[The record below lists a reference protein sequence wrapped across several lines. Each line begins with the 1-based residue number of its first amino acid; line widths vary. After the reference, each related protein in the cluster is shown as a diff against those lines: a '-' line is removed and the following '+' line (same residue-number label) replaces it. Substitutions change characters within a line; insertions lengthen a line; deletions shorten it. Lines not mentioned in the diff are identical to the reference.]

1 MHITD
6 TGTPVATRMAMR
18 QCASLTAHPCSMRSG
33 QHGLFDLHI
42 RTKHAWLSRSLSPE
56 CWAGIRPACR
66 LAHAQGSPWPAAAQ
80 QPGSSQG
87 SGQGAGRAAAARAP
101 WRTLPRARRRGR
113 TPPARARTAP
123 RSAWPPPPGSAGRA
137 GAPRPVTLII
147 LCDVTL
153 MIWCNTA
160 TQYYVTAKQVAQA
173 LLALSIMM
181 WCNVIMLLQ
190 SRSRRRSSPC
200 YSEYSTR
207 SLCYCTAPRRAGYLR
222 VKQRP
227 AAGRVSARR

>member
-1 MHITD
+1 M
-6 TGTPVATRMAMR
+6 G
-18 QCASLTAHPCSMRSG
+18 SLICIFGPNTLGSAALYPQSAGPAPAPPAGLLTHKAA
-33 QHGLFDLHI
+33 HGL
-42 RTKHAWLSRSLSPE
+42 
-56 CWAGIRPACR
+56 
-66 LAHAQGSPWPAAAQ
+66 Q
-80 QPGSSQG
+80 QPSSPG
-87 SGQGAGRAAAARAP
+87 AVRGQGRARAGRRRRAP

-137 GAPRPVTLII
+137 GAPRPVTLMI